1 MLPAL
6 LALALVPAPAVPEP
20 APPPGAAEHAPA
32 ALIDLLVAPAQRWSV
47 ALQASATHAQGLID
61 GARKQTRAE
70 VLAQG
75 YTETP
80 GALREQRQVLSLA
93 TSPSAGFTLRAAL
106 PLVEKALD
114 ARTAAGE
121 RFTLRAQGVGDLELG
136 AGLAQEKCENERVA
150 VGLTLRAPTG
160 SVTARDERPG
170 APASKLEYP
179 LQIGSGTW
187 DLSPTLA
194 WRLSSNSWIWGLDLE
209 GTLHNGHNSEGWAR
223 GDSFSASGWAAY
235 EWSPGLSGSVRL
247 AAERWGNVRGAD
259 DELDPSATP
268 AADAKKQSGER
279 VDAALG
285 LNWMPAS
292 GFLEGGLVGLEL
304 GAPLAQDL
312 VGPQLAQD
320 WFATLGVTL
329 SF

>member
-1 MLPAL
+1 MLHAF
-6 LALALVPAPAVPEP
+6 LALALVPASPEP
-20 APPPGAAEHAPA
+20 EPPRDAAEHAPA
-32 ALIDLLVAPAQRWSV
+32 ALLDLFAPPQGWSV
-47 ALQASATHAQGLID
+47 GLEAAAAHAQGLMD
-61 GARKQTRAE
+61 GARKLTRSE

-75 YTETP
+75 YAETP
-80 GALREQRQVLSLA
+80 SALAEQRQVLSIG
-93 TSPSAGFTLRAAL
+93 TSPCAGFTLHAAL
-106 PLVEKALD
+106 PRVEKALD

-121 RFTLRAQGVGDLELG
+121 RLRLRAEGLGDLVLG
-136 AGLAQEKCENERVA
+136 AGLAQDKCENERVA
-150 VGLTLRAPTG
+150 VGLTLHAPTG
-160 SVTARDERPG
+160 KVDARDDRPG
-170 APASKLEYP
+170 APSSKLEYP

-187 DLSPTLA
+187 DLTPSLA
-194 WRLSSNSWIWGLDLE
+194 WRLHGDSWIWGLDFE

-223 GDSFSASGWAAY
+223 GDRFAAAGWAAY
-235 EWSPGLSGSVRL
+235 EWSPGFSGSLRL

-259 DELDPSATP
+259 GELDPAATP

-279 VDAALG
+279 VDASLG
-285 LNWMPAS
+285 LNWAPE
-292 GFLEGGLVGLEL
+292 GGLLRGGLVGLEL